1 MPISSSGHL
10 VIFKHL
16 LNVKEQGIS
25 IEVYLHLGTLLA
37 VIVYY
42 IRDIIDI
49 LIHWKENLKYIGLII
64 LGSIPTAI
72 IGLIIY
78 KIIDQYTFSVKIVG
92 VFLLINAIFL
102 FLVNRFQFITDG
114 YSLKDANKISILD
127 AIFIGLAQ
135 GMAVLP
141 GISRSGF
148 TIGTAIFRKIKSKEA
163 TKFSFLLSIPAVFGA
178 FLLDFIHSNAKFETN
193 FLLPI
198 LVVFI
203 IGYLSIHILIKM
215 VASKRLII
223 FSLYSFI
230 VSLICLFI
238 I

>member
-1 MPISSSGHL
+1 M
-10 VIFKHL
+10 
-16 LNVKEQGIS
+16 
-25 IEVYLHLGTLLA
+25 
-37 VIVYY
+37 
-42 IRDIIDI
+42 
-49 LIHWKENLKYIGLII
+49 
-64 LGSIPTAI
+64 
-72 IGLIIY
+72 
-78 KIIDQYTFSVKIVG
+78 G

-148 TIGTAIFRKIKSKEA
+148 TIGTAIFRKIKLKEA

-178 FLLDFIHSNAKFETN
+178 FLLDFIHSNVKFETN